1 MRHCEGWPGGAKLLQ
16 GLTQTTLEAGHGST
30 PLSPFSH
37 GIHLGSCATGPARF
51 GSPGLPLGAKLPI
64 CNLLKR
70 LDKVAWNIPLPDRIR
85 GSFGEFMSKQDNKS
99 LALQACGDH
108 VRQRMPSSQPNG
120 DGHLCRFCFFRQTSL
135 LAPSHQ
141 NQSPQRPAAVKQSKG
156 WTVAFPSLMA
166 EGP

>member
-1 MRHCEGWPGGAKLLQ
+1 MGMLRKFRAAPVSFLVAKQVRHRDGWPGGAKLLQ
-16 GLTQTTLEAGHGST
+16 ALTFANGHKTTLEAGHGST

-37 GIHLGSCATGPARF
+37 GVHLGSCAAGPARF

-64 CNLLKR
+64 CNLLQR
-70 LDKVAWNIPLPDRIR
+70 QDKVAWNIPLPDRIR

-120 DGHLCRFCFFRQTSL
+120 
-135 LAPSHQ
+135 
-141 NQSPQRPAAVKQSKG
+141 
-156 WTVAFPSLMA
+156 MA
-166 EGP
+166 IRIRAHSDLQP